1 MLPPAP
7 RPAAPSQL
15 RRTLQP
21 TVEAAAARPGVDRYR
36 KIFPALA
43 HLWILMFHVLDGSPS
58 LRQTHARLRFREALW
73 RAWGM
78 RRFVSR
84 SQLTRST
91 TSRPLEG
98 ALHLCTQLFAQ
109 AAAHP
114 VHDLHLRT
122 LLYVEAVDST
132 FLRLSEHLAPWSRHG
147 RAEAGVYL
155 QCGLALAQ
163 ELPTW
168 LVLHRADATDRSALA
183 SRDLTPLAG
192 WTLLID
198 KGYYAHT
205 LFANLLRAN
214 VDFIT
219 RRYAS
224 ASYTIRERWKVSRTP
239 LASGEMLQAD
249 LLIDLG
255 SPNNR
260 ASTVVRGVRLIQ
272 YETAAG
278 DVHEVLTSRLD
289 LPASDVIA
297 LYRKRWRIELFFRFL
312 KRQLGMM
319 RPLGYS
325 RKALWLTVLLA
336 AIVAVL
342 LLLVDGLRPAD
353 TTRVAWA
360 RAIATVLTDQLTHL
374 KL

>member
-1 MLPPAP
+1 
-7 RPAAPSQL
+7 
-15 RRTLQP
+15 
-21 TVEAAAARPGVDRYR
+21 
-36 KIFPALA
+36 
-43 HLWILMFHVLDGSPS
+43 
-58 LRQTHARLRFREALW
+58 
-73 RAWGM
+73 
-78 RRFVSR
+78 
-84 SQLTRST
+84 
-91 TSRPLEG
+91 
-98 ALHLCTQLFAQ
+98 
-109 AAAHP
+109 
-114 VHDLHLRT
+114 
-122 LLYVEAVDST
+122 
-132 FLRLSEHLAPWSRHG
+132 
-147 RAEAGVYL
+147 
-155 QCGLALAQ
+155 
-163 ELPTW
+163 
-168 LVLHRADATDRSALA
+168 
-183 SRDLTPLAG
+183 
-192 WTLLID
+192 
-198 KGYYAHT
+198 
-205 LFANLLRAN
+205 
-214 VDFIT
+214 
-219 RRYAS
+219 
-224 ASYTIRERWKVSRTP
+224 
-239 LASGEMLQAD
+239 MLQAD

-342 LLLVDGLRPAD
+342 LLLVDGLGPAD